1 MSLNGLNLSGLR
13 LRCDCEMI
21 WMRGYFSELSVH
33 ISSLSD
39 LKCAMPS
46 KYAGTPIILFNPPE
60 CKNFEKARF
69 KKSRFYTY
77 IVENIRAVNASLIF
91 LLNFMIWT
99 LERILTMKTP
109 NLSVKHFAELG
120 PATTGPNA
128 FLKMENQNA
137 SVTQRG
143 VEITAKNYF
152 WILNW

>member
-69 KKSRFYTY
+69 KKYFHLKLSRLSKV
-77 IVENIRAVNASLIF
+77 INIRDVNASFIIF
-91 LLNFMIWT
+91 SFI
-99 LERILTMKTP
+99 
-109 NLSVKHFAELG
+109 
-120 PATTGPNA
+120 
-128 FLKMENQNA
+128 
-137 SVTQRG
+137 
-143 VEITAKNYF
+143 
-152 WILNW
+152 